1 MKIGVFDSGY
11 GGLTVLARCVQAC
24 QEAFGQT
31 PTFVYYADQDHAP
44 YGERTRQDVR
54 DLTEQAV
61 RFLRDMEQVDMV
73 IIACNT
79 ATSYGATHLRKIYR
93 FPIIGI
99 EPAIKPASQQINKQ
113 EFVLVTATPLMLQS
127 SRLQTQIEVLG
138 LSSQVVLL
146 PLPELVRIAER
157 AEGTWEEKQALAKS
171 YLEGVIPELN
181 TKNYGSV
188 VLGCTHFPI
197 FRPAYESVFQAYGQ
211 SPHFADG
218 SIGVAKRLVRLIQSQ
233 NRQLTKESELIFYQS
248 GRRLVGEQ
256 RQVFQELY
264 QTIQTQFEQEPK
276 ERSLS

>member
-218 SIGVAKRLVRLIQSQ
+218 SIGVAKQLVRLIQSQ

>member
-61 RFLRDMEQVDMV
+61 RFLRDTEQVDMV

-127 SRLQTQIEVLG
+127 QRLQRQIEMLG
-138 LSSQVVLL
+138 LLSQVVLL

-157 AEGTWEEKQALAKS
+157 SDRTWIEKQVLAKS
-171 YLEGVIPELN
+171 YLQRTIPELDVR
-181 TKNYGSV
+181 KYGSV

-197 FRPAYESVFQAYGQ
+197 FRSAYESVFQAYGQ

-218 SIGVAKRLVRLIQSQ
+218 SIGVAKQLVRLIQLQ
-233 NRQLTKESELIFYQS
+233 RHRLTKESELVFYQS
-248 GRRLVGEQ
+248 GRRLEGEEE
-256 RQVFQELY
+256 QVFQELY
-264 QTIQTQFEQEPK
+264 KMIQIQFEQETN
-276 ERSLS
+276 ERSWS

>member
-211 SPHFADG
+211 SPYFADG
-218 SIGVAKRLVRLIQSQ
+218 SIGVAKQLVRLIQSQ

-264 QTIQTQFEQEPK
+264 QTIQTQFKQEPK